1 MSSQVDKIKRL
12 LIKVTELSIKELNG
26 MLIMLP
32 LILLIIFSQPLYR
45 AIFDKQLTLESSAKL
60 DSLLATIKVIESPVP
75 ADYLSAVDARVPFY
89 FDPNT
94 ATYNELLDLGFNRLN
109 ANRIIAYRNKGG
121 TYKYKEDLLR
131 IHEIDSL
138 LTQNLWNYIL
148 LPGKP
153 EIITI
158 TKTAEIKSPIFLD
171 INTADTISL
180 KKIYGIGSVLSSRII
195 TYRDKLGGFV
205 SIEQLQEVYG
215 LKPEVIESLKDRFI
229 VSDDF
234 TPFKFNINKLD
245 EYQLAQHPYL
255 DRKTARAIIAF
266 RSQHGAFT
274 SVEELSKIY
283 LINDSLLKKI
293 LPYIEI

>member
-1 MSSQVDKIKRL
+1 MSSRVDKIKRL
-12 LIKVTELSIKELNG
+12 LIKATELSIKELNG
-26 MLIMLP
+26 MLILLP
-32 LILLIIFSQPLYR
+32 LILLIIFSQPIYR
-45 AIFDKQLTLESSAKL
+45 AIFDKQLTLENSAKL
-60 DSLLATIKVIESPVP
+60 DSLLATIKVIETQVP
-75 ADYLSAVDARVPFY
+75 MDYLSPVGSRLPFN

-153 EIITI
+153 EITTV
-158 TKTAEIKSPIFLD
+158 TKKAEIKSPILSD
-171 INTADTISL
+171 INIADTVSL

-195 TYRDKLGGFV
+195 TYRDKLGGFI
-205 SIEQLQEVYG
+205 SMEQLHEVYG
-215 LKPEVIESLKDRFI
+215 LKPEVIESLKNRFI
-229 VSDDF
+229 VSEDF
-234 TPFKFNINKLD
+234 TPFKVNINKLD
-245 EYQLAQHPYL
+245 ENQLAQHPYL

-266 RSQHGAFT
+266 RSQHGAFA
-274 SVEELSKIY
+274 SAEELSKIY
-283 LINDSLLKKI
+283 LINDNLLNKI